1 MPIKRIGHPGHA
13 VIEQQW
19 RHNPGV
25 PIMRLMPISAL
36 SPQYWAPWPAGPV
49 QRRGG
54 HLREQ
59 GGVFKGGTGR

>member
-25 PIMRLMPISAL
+25 PIMCLMPISAL
-36 SPQYWAPWPAGPV
+36 GPQHRSPKATLSI
-49 QRRGG
+49 RD
-54 HLREQ
+54 
-59 GGVFKGGTGR
+59 GV